1 MYEDLRWATMLTG
14 LLVGRPSALEIGI
27 IVLVIVLLFG
37 ASKIPKLARS
47 MGQAKA
53 EFKKGIEEG
62 EESLD
67 DDENDQEAEAAG
79 S

>member
-1 MYEDLRWATMLTG
+1 MLTG

-53 EFKKGIEEG
+53 EFQKGIEEG
-62 EESLD
+62 EQGLED
-67 DDENDQEAEAAG
+67 DDEDEPQTDAAG

>member
-1 MYEDLRWATMLTG
+1 MLTG
-14 LLVGRPSALEIGI
+14 LLIGRPSALEIGI

-53 EFKKGIEEG
+53 EFKKGLDEG
-62 EESLD
+62 EQSLEE
-67 DDENDQEAEAAG
+67 DDEDEPQAETAG

>member
-1 MYEDLRWATMLTG
+1 MLTG

-53 EFKKGIEEG
+53 EFQKGIEEG
-62 EESLD
+62 EQALED
-67 DDENDQEAEAAG
+67 DDEDEPQTDAAG

>member
-1 MYEDLRWATMLTG
+1 MLTG
-14 LLVGRPSALEIGI
+14 LLIGRPSALEIGI

-47 MGQAKA
+47 VGQAKA
-53 EFKKGIEEG
+53 EFQKGLEEG

-67 DDENDQEAEAAG
+67 DDEENDQQAETAG